1 MSNNITED
9 IEMDDNTAEG
19 RITIEDINITM
30 EMNMLLMAIQHQE
43 DAEDDVPT
51 HGYNLRKHPTNCME
65 RVS

>member
-1 MSNNITED
+1 
-9 IEMDDNTAEG
+9 MDDNTAEG

-30 EMNMLLMAIQHQE
+30 EMNMLQMAIQHQE

-51 HGYNLRKHPTNCME
+51 HGYNLRKHPTYRME